1 MWFQQLSNHI
11 HTVSFLGLKK
21 INDICRKMMYT
32 ETMDRLQSK
41 LQKSVIKQDRQ
52 HTYTATLRHVC
63 ETITAVEKQLV
74 IL

>member
-1 MWFQQLSNHI
+1 M
-11 HTVSFLGLKK
+11 VSFLGLEE

-41 LQKSVIKQDRQ
+41 LQKCVIKQDRQ
-52 HTYTATLRHVC
+52 QTYIAILRHVC
-63 ETITAVEKQLV
+63 ETITAVEKQLI